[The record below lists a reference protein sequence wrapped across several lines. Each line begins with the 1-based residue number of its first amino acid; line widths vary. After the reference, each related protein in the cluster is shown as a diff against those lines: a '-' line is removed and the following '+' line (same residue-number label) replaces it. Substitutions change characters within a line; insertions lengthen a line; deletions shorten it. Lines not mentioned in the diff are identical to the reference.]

1 MTIEH
6 EGIKVTATNFT
17 PSLDELK
24 AYVTRASE
32 LVTESE
38 GADVADNITSV
49 TVTLCDDGGIDLTY
63 VARGQKF
70 ERIRRITGY
79 LTGDLNS
86 WNDAKQAEE
95 HDRVKHNPKL

>member
-6 EGIKVTATNFT
+6 EGVHVTATNFT

-24 AYVTRASE
+24 AYGDFVKAR
-32 LVTESE
+32 V
-38 GADVADNITSV
+38 DNVTSV
-49 TVTLCDDGGIDLTY
+49 TVALCDNDEVEIQWT
-63 VARGQKF
+63 AHNQPF

-86 WNDAKQAEE
+86 WNNAKQAEE
-95 HDRVKHNPKL
+95 KDRVKHNPKL

>member
-6 EGIKVTATNFT
+6 EGVQVTATNFK

-24 AYVTRASE
+24 AYADFVNARVDNVTS
-32 LVTESE
+32 
-38 GADVADNITSV
+38 IK
-49 TVTLCDDGGIDLTY
+49 VTLCDNDEVDIQWT
-63 VARGQKF
+63 AHNQPF

-79 LTGDLNS
+79 LTGDLTS
-86 WNDAKQAEE
+86 WNNSKQAEE

>member
-6 EGIKVTATNFT
+6 EGVHVTATNFN

-24 AYVTRASE
+24 AYGDFVNARVDNVTS
-32 LVTESE
+32 
-38 GADVADNITSV
+38 IK
-49 TVTLCDDGGIDLTY
+49 VTLCDNDEVDIQWT
-63 VARGQKF
+63 AHNQRF

-79 LTGDLNS
+79 LTGDLNR
-86 WNDAKQAEE
+86 WNNSKQAEE

>member
-1 MTIEH
+1 MKES
-6 EGIKVTATNFT
+6 KVTATNFT

-24 AYVTRASE
+24 LYVPRARE
-32 LVTESE
+32 LVTEHD

-49 TVTLCDDGGIDLTY
+49 TVTLCDDGGIDLSY
-63 VARGQKF
+63 VAHHQKF

-86 WNDAKQAEE
+86 WNDSKQAEE
-95 HDRVKHNPKL
+95 KDRVKHNPKL

>member
-1 MTIEH
+1 MKES
-6 EGIKVTATNFT
+6 KVTATNFT

-24 AYVTRASE
+24 LYVPRARE
-32 LVTESE
+32 LVTEHD

-49 TVTLCDDGGIDLTY
+49 TVTLCDDGGIDLSY
-63 VARGQKF
+63 VAHGQKF

-86 WNDAKQAEE
+86 WNDAKKSEE